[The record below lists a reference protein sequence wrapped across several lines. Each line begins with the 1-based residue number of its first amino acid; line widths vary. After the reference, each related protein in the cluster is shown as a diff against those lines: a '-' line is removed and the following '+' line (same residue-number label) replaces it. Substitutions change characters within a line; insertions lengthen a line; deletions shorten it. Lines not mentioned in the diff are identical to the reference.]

1 MRNSQFFVLVR
12 DLVRLCTAAIYF
24 GLSPSAGST
33 VTPMDSREHRRVR
46 MRLPV
51 RLRWTTP
58 FAQKIE
64 LGETIDVSRGGLL
77 VSTKEPHSS
86 GVPLWVTFPYDASL
100 GDGQPE
106 MLARIVR
113 CSEMLEVIRST
124 NARGKVQSEGAKAA
138 ERSAKLDQ
146 IARELAICDAP
157 ATFAVA
163 IQFEEHANAQSNGN
177 ALRSEPERRGSPRRA
192 LAVPVR
198 VRPEKIPWF
207 EEAMTIDYSARGL
220 RFRSHREYEVGEELK
235 IKFVDSAAKP
245 WPGIAEF
252 SSKVVRVAT
261 APDSFALDVSVC
273 RLG

>member
-1 MRNSQFFVLVR
+1 M
-12 DLVRLCTAAIYF
+12 CTAAIYF

-51 RLRWTTP
+51 RLRWRTP

-77 VSTKEPHSS
+77 VCTKEPHTS
-86 GVPLWVTFPYDASL
+86 GVPVWVTFPFDASL

-113 CSEMLEVIRST
+113 CSEMLEVIRAT
-124 NARGKVQSEGAKAA
+124 NAREKMQSESASGA
-138 ERSAKLDQ
+138 ERSAKVDQ
-146 IARELAICDAP
+146 IARALARCDAP

-163 IQFEEHANAQSNGN
+163 IQFEEHTNAQSNGH
-177 ALRSEPERRGSPRRA
+177 AVRSEPERRGSPRRD

-198 VRPEKIPWF
+198 VRPAQIPWF
-207 EEAMTIDYSARGL
+207 EEAMTIDFSAKSL
-220 RFRSHREYEVGEELK
+220 RFRSHREYAVGEQLK
-235 IKFVDSAAKP
+235 IRFDDSTRKP
-245 WPGIAEF
+245 WPGNGEF
-252 SSKVVRVAT
+252 SSKVVRVAPAT
-261 APDSFALDVSVC
+261 DTFALDVSVC
-273 RLG
+273 RLS

>member
-1 MRNSQFFVLVR
+1 M
-12 DLVRLCTAAIYF
+12 CTAAIYF

-77 VSTKEPHSS
+77 VCTKEPHTS
-86 GVPLWVTFPYDASL
+86 GVPVWVTFPFDASL

-113 CSEMLEVIRST
+113 CSEMLEVIRAT
-124 NARGKVQSEGAKAA
+124 NAREKMQSESASGA
-138 ERSAKLDQ
+138 ERSAKVDQ
-146 IARELAICDAP
+146 IARALARCDAP

-163 IQFEEHANAQSNGN
+163 IQFEEHTNAQSNGH
-177 ALRSEPERRGSPRRA
+177 AVRSEPERRGSPRRD

-198 VRPEKIPWF
+198 VRPAQIPWF
-207 EEAMTIDYSARGL
+207 EEAMTIDFSAKSQIGRA
-220 RFRSHREYEVGEELK
+220 HV
-235 IKFVDSAAKP
+235 
-245 WPGIAEF
+245 
-252 SSKVVRVAT
+252 
-261 APDSFALDVSVC
+261 
-273 RLG
+273 

>member
-1 MRNSQFFVLVR
+1 
-12 DLVRLCTAAIYF
+12 
-24 GLSPSAGST
+24 
-33 VTPMDSREHRRVR
+33 MDSRDHRRVR

-58 FAQKIE
+58 FTQKIE
-64 LGETIDVSRGGLL
+64 LAETIDVSRGGLL
-77 VSTKEPHSS
+77 VSTKEPHAS

-113 CSEMLEVIRST
+113 CGEVLEVIRAT
-124 NARGKVQSEGAKAA
+124 NAREKVQSASASAA

-146 IARELAICDAP
+146 IARSLAVCDVP

-163 IQFEEHANAQSNGN
+163 IQFEEHANAQSNGH
-177 ALRSEPERRGSPRRA
+177 ADRSEPERRGSPRRA

-198 VRPEKIPWF
+198 VRPAQIPWF
-207 EEAMTIDYSARGL
+207 EEAMTIDFSAKSL
-220 RFRSHREYEVGEELK
+220 RFRSHREYAVGEHLK
-235 IKFVDSAAKP
+235 IRFADSTRKP
-245 WPGIAEF
+245 WPGNGEF
-252 SSKVVRVAT
+252 TSKVVRVAPALDT
-261 APDSFALDVSVC
+261 FALDVSVC

>member
-1 MRNSQFFVLVR
+1 
-12 DLVRLCTAAIYF
+12 
-24 GLSPSAGST
+24 
-33 VTPMDSREHRRVR
+33 MDSREHRRVR

-77 VSTKEPHSS
+77 VSTKEPHTS
-86 GVPLWVTFPYDASL
+86 GVPLWVTFPYDISP

-113 CSEMLEVIRST
+113 CGEVLEVRST
-124 NARGKVQSEGAKAA
+124 NARGKVQSESAKAA
-138 ERSAKLDQ
+138 ERTAKLDH
-146 IARELAICDAP
+146 IARGLAICDAP

-163 IQFEEHANAQSNGN
+163 IQFEEHANAQSNGH
-177 ALRSEPERRGSPRRA
+177 AVRSEPERRGSRRRS

-207 EEAMTIDYSARGL
+207 EEAMTIDFSAKGL

-245 WPGIAEF
+245 WPGTGEF

-261 APDSFALDVSVC
+261 APDNFALDVSVC

>member
-1 MRNSQFFVLVR
+1 
-12 DLVRLCTAAIYF
+12 
-24 GLSPSAGST
+24 
-33 VTPMDSREHRRVR
+33 MDSREHRRVR

-64 LGETIDVSRGGLL
+64 LAETIDVSRAGLL
-77 VSTKEPHSS
+77 VSTKEPHTS

-113 CSEMLEVIRST
+113 CGEVLGAIRAT
-124 NARGKVQSEGAKAA
+124 NARDKVQSENAKAA

-146 IARELAICDAP
+146 ITRALGICDAP

-163 IQFEEHANAQSNGN
+163 IQFEEHADGQWNGH
-177 ALRSEPERRGSPRRA
+177 AVRSEPERRGSPRRA

-198 VRPEKIPWF
+198 VRPAQIPWF
-207 EEAMTIDYSARGL
+207 EEAMTIDFSAKSL
-220 RFRSHREYEVGEELK
+220 RFRSHREYAIGEELQ
-235 IKFVDSAAKP
+235 IKFADSTRKP
-245 WPGIAEF
+245 WPGNGEF
-252 SSKVVRVAT
+252 PSKVVRVAPAT
-261 APDSFALDVSVC
+261 DTFALDVSVC
-273 RLG
+273 RLS